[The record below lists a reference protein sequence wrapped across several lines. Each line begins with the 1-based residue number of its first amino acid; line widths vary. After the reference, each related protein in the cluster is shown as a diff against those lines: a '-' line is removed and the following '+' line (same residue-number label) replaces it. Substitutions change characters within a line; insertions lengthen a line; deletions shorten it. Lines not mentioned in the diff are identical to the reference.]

1 MKISW
6 WKYKRHDS
14 LVCVQLAH
22 IFLLS
27 AVMSLEAL
35 MIRSRRSWCSST
47 SLRKVSNIDM
57 KGDAGGAAA
66 SSPPASRCFRS
77 VILDQLFI
85 FEEMALVKVHVPSS
99 GPQ

>member
-1 MKISW
+1 MRISW
-6 WKYKRHDS
+6 RRYKRRNS
-14 LVCVQLAH
+14 CACGQLAH

-35 MIRSRRSWCSST
+35 MIRSRRSWCSSN

-66 SSPPASRCFRS
+66 SPLACDGLES
-77 VILDQLFI
+77 VIVNQLVVLK
-85 FEEMALVKVHVPSS
+85 E
-99 GPQ
+99 

>member
-1 MKISW
+1 MRISW
-6 WKYKRHDS
+6 RKYKRRNS
-14 LVCVQLAH
+14 CACVQLAH

-35 MIRSRRSWCSST
+35 MIRSRRSWCSSN

-66 SSPPASRCFRS
+66 SSLACECLGS
-77 VILDQLFI
+77 VIVDQL
-85 FEEMALVKVHVPSS
+85 LVVILKE
-99 GPQ
+99 